1 MIIHSYACVFKI
13 KVFGTITD
21 TDMGGEMQIK
31 LNNKTSII
39 NLTGMSN
46 VSNIYESKC
55 ENYQS
60 H

>member
-1 MIIHSYACVFKI
+1 
-13 KVFGTITD
+13 
-21 TDMGGEMQIK
+21 MGGEMQIK

-39 NLTGMSN
+39 NLKGMSN